1 VGSVE
6 ALIHRIVIRKLI
18 VMIVLEHLPPII
30 IVFGVPALGFVS
42 LILMQLVQIT
52 MTKTAV
58 ALHIT

>member
-1 VGSVE
+1 VE